1 MIELSTKPFEHL
13 LFWTCWKTAYAVLYL
28 NTNASA
34 KYKDAKC
41 ETSRVGQVPAAP
53 LRNINLRQLK
63 NDSISMNEHIINN
76 SSDVL
81 CIEYP
86 YVLSFILSS
95 LVHYLIQFDRLDHY
109 KNTFL

>member
-13 LFWTCWKTAYAVLYL
+13 LFWTCWKTAYALLYS

-34 KYKDAKC
+34 KYKDATF

-53 LRNINLRQLK
+53 LRNIKLRQLK
-63 NDSISMNEHIINN
+63 NDSISMHKHINNN
-76 SSDVL
+76 SSDAL

-86 YVLSFILSS
+86 YVFSFILSS
-95 LVHYLIQFDRLDHY
+95 LVYY
-109 KNTFL
+109 